1 VRRHREGREGR
12 NVPHRRVKEHAVRAV
27 VARVGPG
34 VAAERGLA
42 GELRQVGV
50 ELVKVFGLEFRVGG
64 QAAGAVEFR
73 VDDEFAIGVFEG
85 DVRLH
90 FWEEGRGGGVV
101 GEEGPLDVLAAA
113 VVPRGMEV
121 ASLEVGD
128 EGFEEPG
135 EAGFDEAVAA
145 ELSGFEGAIG
155 FADGGGLEQEAADA
169 EEEAVEPVVAVDGHA
184 VEVGQTRFDEG
195 NARHALGDLAGGE
208 GEVSGKARQAGG
220 ADEGRFEELVCEDV
234 GREFVVGADGD
245 AAGKARG
252 GERGPEFE
260 LAAEGAEG
268 SGLGDVVVV
277 QPLFGQMHTAA
288 RQHVRQQ
295 FHKPRMI
302 VRVHPDERVHFQLIP
317 SVAKQVVQVRNR
329 NPPRIQVLLRRHA
342 RQPFSAAIRRIA
354 SSSLLNQYSRKIGPT
369 SWSKTWS
376 YHASSPLGLQK

>member
-1 VRRHREGREGR
+1 MRRHREGREGR
-12 NVPHRRVKEHAVRAV
+12 NVPHRRVKEHAVRPV
-27 VARVGPG
+27 VARVRPG
-34 VAAERGLA
+34 IAAERGLA

-50 ELVKVFGLEFRVGG
+50 ELVQVCGLEFRVGG

-90 FWEEGRGGGVV
+90 FREESRGGGVV
-101 GEEGPLDVLAAA
+101 GEKRPLDVLAAA
-113 VVPRGMEV
+113 VAPRGGEV
-121 ASLEVGD
+121 ALVEVGD
-128 EGFEEPG
+128 EGFEERG
-135 EAGFDEAVAA
+135 EAGFDEAVTA

-208 GEVSGKARQAGG
+208 GEVGGKAREAGG
-220 ADEGRFEELVCEDV
+220 AEEGRFEELVREDV
-234 GREFVVGADGD
+234 GREFVVGADGE

-252 GERGPEFE
+252 GEGRAEFE
-260 LAAEGAEG
+260 LAAEGTEWF
-268 SGLGDVVVV
+268 GLGDVVVV
-277 QPLFGQMHTAA
+277 QPLFGQMHTSP

-295 FHKPRMI
+295 LHKPRMI

-317 SVAKQVVQVRNR
+317 RVAKQVVQVRNR
-329 NPPRIQVLLRRHA
+329 NPPRIHVLLRRHT
-342 RQPFSAAIRRIA
+342 RQAFSASIRRIA
-354 SSSLLNQYSRKIGPT
+354 SSSLSNQYSRNIGPT
-369 SWSKTWS
+369 SWSMT
-376 YHASSPLGLQK
+376 